1 MLSSL
6 PLQILFFFN
15 GWYDVAYTIAMSLL
29 FAWKGTNLPYPDELR
44 DMLGLEVAMVFLLAI
59 IEYARIFLG
68 TKGNKT
74 EQAGPL
80 VMSLILCLPALTGY
94 AYFLRLQSALTRPRP
109 SGAASAPCARAS
121 WPRTPHA
128 RSRARP
134 HPRPVRDGSLRDAG
148 RPRAQWHLDGFCRAG
163 GAALASHGN
172 HLCQGAGSP
181 K

>member
-44 DMLGLEVAMVFLLAI
+44 DMLGLEVAIIFLLAI

-80 VMSLILCLPALTGY
+80 VMSLVLCLPALTGF
-94 AYFLRLQSALTRPRP
+94 AYFLRLQIYVTRADLVLNGISMAFVGLELLLSLLTIITFVKAP
-109 SGAASAPCARAS
+109 AAQSDS
-121 WPRTPHA
+121 
-128 RSRARP
+128 
-134 HPRPVRDGSLRDAG
+134 
-148 RPRAQWHLDGFCRAG
+148 
-163 GAALASHGN
+163 
-172 HLCQGAGSP
+172 
-181 K
+181 